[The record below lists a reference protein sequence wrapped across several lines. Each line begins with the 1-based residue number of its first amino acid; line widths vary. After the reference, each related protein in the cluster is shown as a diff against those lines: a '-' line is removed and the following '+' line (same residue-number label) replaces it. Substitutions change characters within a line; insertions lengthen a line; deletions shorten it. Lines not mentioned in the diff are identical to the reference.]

1 MPTVLSSGQASN
13 DYTPHPA
20 GSFMAVCADVFIKT
34 QPNKYKGQRNDKG
47 KIDERETVDKVCIA
61 FLTEEP
67 IEIDG
72 ELKPRYAGFWAS
84 ASMGTVDYP
93 SNARKFLKGWW
104 PTLTD
109 AQIDEGFDL
118 DKLIGKGAYLTIAHA
133 VKDGKTYANI
143 VGTAQPPKGATV
155 PQIPA
160 DFKRHQEKEA
170 AKVGTMTNDGLGEQD
185 GDPF

>member
-1 MPTVLSSGQASN
+1 
-13 DYTPHPA
+13 
-20 GSFMAVCADVFIKT
+20 MAVCCDVFIKT
-34 QPNKYKGQRNDKG
+34 VPNKYKGQTNAKG

-72 ELKPRYAGFWAS
+72 DMKPRYASFWAS

-93 SNARKFLKGWW
+93 SNARKFLNGWW

-118 DKLIGKGAYLTIAHA
+118 DKLLGKGAYLTITHSTDP
-133 VKDGKTYANI
+133 KGKVWANI
-143 VGTAQPPKGATV
+143 AGAAQPPKGATV
-155 PQIPA
+155 PLIPD
-160 DFKRHQEKEA
+160 DFIRHMDKEA
-170 AKVGTMTNDGLGEQD
+170 DKVAVANGEQD
-185 GDPF
+185 KASTVAKLKVDADDLPF